1 MRILFISSYFP
12 EDLSTSIHGV
22 YKRMGMF
29 IDAIKEI
36 AEIDMLFFVDPDN
49 YKPEAL
55 KDYEKEF
62 SKHWDTNI
70 NLNIY
75 PRSNT
80 NTDNYLSLI
89 LSTAAGILSLS
100 NQKGYKEYCGK
111 IQITAL
117 EECLERGPDAIFA
130 HRLSAMCPLLLTEK
144 SLPPVFFDMDDIEH
158 VVLNRYIDN
167 RNNLRSNLLKL
178 LIPSLKRGEY
188 NAVRLASK
196 TFVCS
201 EGDRKYLTE
210 RFKPAGIVV
219 VPNSINIPVLEP
231 LTKEPNMLF
240 LASDYDP
247 NLQAAEFLIQEIW
260 PEVIKKVPD
269 AKLVIAGISSDRLNT
284 KQGSIPGLELPGFV
298 EDLDALYKKTRLTI
312 VPMLVGGGTRFK
324 IVESAM
330 YARPTV
336 STSLGAE
343 GIELSDPNEI
353 LIQDSPESIAG
364 ACVELLKNF
373 ELSEKMGLAARKKAK
388 ELYDR
393 KNVVNSV
400 KTHILNS
407 LK

>member
-12 EDLSTSIHGV
+12 DNLSTSIHGV
-22 YKRMGMF
+22 YKRMSMF

-36 AEIDMLFFVDPDN
+36 AEIDMLFFIDPEN
-49 YKPEAL
+49 YKPGAE
-55 KDYEKEF
+55 KDYQKEF
-62 SKHWDTNI
+62 SKHWDTEI
-70 NLNIY
+70 NLY
-75 PRSNT
+75 LCPRAEFKEE
-80 NTDNYLSLI
+80 DEIRKWLSLG
-89 LSTAAGILSLS
+89 AGIFSF
-100 NQKGYKEYCGK
+100 YKQRGRIEYSGSE
-111 IQITAL
+111 QLEAL
-117 EECLERGPDAIFA
+117 EKCLDRDHCAIFA

-144 SLPPVFFDMDDIEH
+144 SLPPVFFDLDDIEH
-158 VVLNRYIDN
+158 VVFKRYIKN
-167 RNNLRSNLLKL
+167 RKNLRSNLLNL
-178 LIPSLKRGEY
+178 LLPSLTKGEY
-188 NAVRLASK
+188 EAVKLATK

-201 EGDRKYLTE
+201 EYDRQYLTE
-210 RFKPAGIVV
+210 KFKLPGIVV
-219 VPNSINIPVLEP
+219 VPNSINIPKLEP

-247 NLQAAEFLIQEIW
+247 NVQAAEFLIQEIW
-260 PEVIKKVPD
+260 PSVINKVPI
-269 AKLVIAGISSDRLNT
+269 AKLIIAGIDPDKFNFNQSD
-284 KQGSIPGLELPGFV
+284 IPGLELPGFV
-298 EDLDALYKKTRLTI
+298 EDLDSLYKQTRLTI

-330 YARPTV
+330 YGKPTV

-353 LIQDSPESIAG
+353 LIHDTPESISG

-373 ELSEKMGLAARKKAK
+373 ELSEKIGLAARKKAK

-400 KTHILNS
+400 KTHISNS

>member
-1 MRILFISSYFP
+1 MHILFISSYFP
-12 EDLSTSIHGV
+12 ENLSTSIHGV

-36 AEIDMLFFVDPDN
+36 AEIDILFFVDPDN

-62 SKHWDTNI
+62 SKHWDTDI
-70 NLNIY
+70 NLY
-75 PRSNT
+75 LCPRTEFNEE
-80 NTDNYLSLI
+80 DEIRKWLSLG
-89 LSTAAGILSLS
+89 AGIFSF
-100 NQKGYKEYCGK
+100 YKQRGRIEYSGSE
-111 IQITAL
+111 QLAAL
-117 EECLERGPDAIFA
+117 EKCLDKDPCAVFA

-158 VVLNRYIDN
+158 VVLNRYIEN

-210 RFKPAGIVV
+210 IFKLPGIVV

-343 GIELSDPNEI
+343 GIELSNPNEI

-373 ELSEKMGLAARKKAK
+373 ELSEKIGLAARKKAK